1 MKVGDLVRYYAR
13 EELGIVVK
21 VSDFTKGHMGHV
33 VYVWFG
39 PDQVIAQFSKHWLEV
54 VNEGRRSCNI

>member
-1 MKVGDLVRYYAR
+1 MKVGDLVRYYGR

-21 VSDFTKGHMGHV
+21 VSDFTKGYMGHV

-39 PDQVIAQFSKHWLEV
+39 PDQVIAQFSWRGGKHSLEV
-54 VNEGRRSCNI
+54 VNEGR